1 MNALTR
7 KNTPTNDRENMVC
20 IGAVFG
26 AAGVRGAVRVK
37 VFTEK
42 AKSISQYG
50 PVKMY
55 GHEFPNGKIFDVK
68 ILHNVKGGVAVKF
81 EGIDDREMAEAI
93 KGAELYIDREKLP
106 KIEETDNFY
115 FEDLIGL
122 KVKDQSGEFFG
133 LVDGVFNFG
142 AGDIVEVSLSAEK
155 GKKMYPFSEEI
166 VPEVNMEEGFITVL
180 RDAFG
185 DGVDVTE
192 TDQKG

>member
-7 KNTPTNDRENMVC
+7 QNTSGDDRENMVC

-37 VFTEK
+37 VFTER
-42 AKSISQYG
+42 AKSIGKYG
-50 PVKMY
+50 PVKLY
-55 GHEFPNGKIFDVK
+55 GHEFPDGKIFDVK

-81 EGIDDREMAEAI
+81 DGIDDRDMADAI
-93 KGAELYIDREKLP
+93 KGSELYIERAKLP
-106 KIEETDNFY
+106 EIKETDDFY

-122 KVKDQSGEFFG
+122 KVKDQNGSFFG
-133 LVDGVFNFG
+133 SVDGVFNFG
-142 AGDIVEVSLSAEK
+142 AGDIVEVSLSKEK

-166 VPEVNMEEGFITVL
+166 VPEVNIEDGYITVL

-185 DGVDVTE
+185 DEADVTE